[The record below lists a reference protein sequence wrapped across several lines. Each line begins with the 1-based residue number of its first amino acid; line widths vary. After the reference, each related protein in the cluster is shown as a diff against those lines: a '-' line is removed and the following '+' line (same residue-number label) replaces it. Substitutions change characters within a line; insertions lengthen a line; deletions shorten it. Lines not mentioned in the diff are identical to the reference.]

1 MLSSDAGAVSPPK
14 VIIGSSN
21 VVIVLFTDVVLPS
34 TVKLPPI
41 VTFPD
46 VVKPVK
52 TGLSPVPIP
61 NPVNKAAI
69 EA

>member
-21 VVIVLFTDVVLPS
+21 VVIVLFTVVVLPS

-41 VTFPD
+41 VTFPE
-46 VVKPVK
+46 VVIPVNVGESLVPK
-52 TGLSPVPIP
+52 PIP
-61 NPVNKAAI
+61 SSKAAN